1 METKLETYA
10 PDYAMSMSA
19 RIRENTSRVLFPD
32 RDPRSFDIA
41 AYAYSFD
48 FCDTLE
54 KERVYHAMK
63 AAWAWGM
70 GIGRTAR
77 GKHSEKIIGLCSS
90 EG

>member
-1 METKLETYA
+1 MNNDIETQGWSYGKMIQ
-10 PDYAMSMSA
+10 D
-19 RIRENTSRVLFPD
+19 NTRRVLFPD